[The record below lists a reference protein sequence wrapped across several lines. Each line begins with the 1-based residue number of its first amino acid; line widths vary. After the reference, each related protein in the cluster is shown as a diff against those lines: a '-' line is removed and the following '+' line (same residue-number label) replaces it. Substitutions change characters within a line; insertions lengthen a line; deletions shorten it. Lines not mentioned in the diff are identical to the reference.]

1 MSKESLTISNTA
13 IRKIRTPI
21 LILLSICTFGIFWY
35 VWLWKL
41 ITDINTIYP
50 KHYIHRTKWFCTLI
64 ILQATSIYM
73 VIKGIQTQYL
83 LNCADLAW
91 FFVQLLLAL
100 QILKN
105 IELYVK
111 DEFDLDIKHNT
122 FGWLFFGC
130 FYINYRINR
139 LAKYIKRELKWK
151 IRKLKREQSCQ
162 N

>member
-1 MSKESLTISNTA
+1 MSEESLKLSNVA
-13 IRKIRTPI
+13 IRKIRTP
-21 LILLSICTFGIFWY
+21 LLVLLSIITFGVYWY

-50 KHYIHRTKWFCTLI
+50 KKYIHRVKWFSGLI
-64 ILQATSIYM
+64 LLQTCSIYM
-73 VIKGIQTQYL
+73 LIKGVQKEFIV
-83 LNCADLAW
+83 NMADLAW
-91 FFVQLLLAL
+91 FLLQQLLAL

-105 IELYVK
+105 IEQYVK
-111 DEFDLDIKHNT
+111 DEFDLDIKHNI

-151 IRKLKREQSCQ
+151 IRKLKREKECQ

>member
-1 MSKESLTISNTA
+1 MSEESLKLSNVA
-13 IRKIRTPI
+13 IRKTRTPI
-21 LILLSICTFGIFWY
+21 LVLLSITTFGIFWY

-50 KHYIHRTKWFCTLI
+50 KKYIHRVKWFIPLI
-64 ILQATSIYM
+64 ILQCCSIYM
-73 VIKGIQTQYL
+73 LINEIQKEYL
-83 LNCADLAW
+83 MNIADLAW
-91 FFVQLLLAL
+91 FLVQLLLAL

-111 DEFDLDIKHNT
+111 EEFNLDIRHNI

-151 IRKLKREQSCQ
+151 IRKLKREQACQ

>member
-1 MSKESLTISNTA
+1 MSEESLKLSNVA
-13 IRKIRTPI
+13 IRKIRTP
-21 LILLSICTFGIFWY
+21 LLVLLSIITFGVYWY

-50 KHYIHRTKWFCTLI
+50 KKYIHRVKWFSGLI
-64 ILQATSIYM
+64 LLQACSIFM
-73 VIKGIQTQYL
+73 MIKGIQKEFII
-83 LNCADLAW
+83 NIADLAW
-91 FFVQLLLAL
+91 FLLQLLLAL

-105 IELYVK
+105 IEQYVK
-111 DEFDLDIKHNT
+111 DEFGLDIKHNI

-151 IRKLKREQSCQ
+151 IRKLKWEKECQ

>member
-1 MSKESLTISNTA
+1 MSEESLKFSNTA
-13 IRKIRTPI
+13 IRKTRTPI
-21 LILLSICTFGIFWY
+21 VVLLSIATFGIYWY
-35 VWLWKL
+35 IWLWRL

-50 KHYIHRTKWFCTLI
+50 QKYIHRGKWFCTLI
-64 ILQATSIYM
+64 LLQCTSIYLN
-73 VIKGIQTQYL
+73 IKGIQKEFL
-83 LNCADLAW
+83 LNCADLSW
-91 FFVQLLLAL
+91 FIVQLLLAL

-111 DEFDLDIKHNT
+111 QEFDLDIKHNT
-122 FGWLFFGC
+122 IGWIFFGC

-151 IRKLKREQSCQ
+151 IRKLKMEKSCQ